1 MLLQVYKNNNTHT
14 VYRLQLTINL
24 KESANR
30 EREMERGGEHTLA
43 AQDPHIKYSH
53 ISQHTLRILIHSLT
67 HPIAFQGGGAVL
79 LPLTK
84 AVAAFALVENIW

>member
-30 EREMERGGEHTLA
+30 ERERERGGEQTLA

-67 HPIAFQGGGAVL
+67 HSLTL
-79 LPLTK
+79 LHSK
-84 AVAAFALVENIW
+84 AAALCSSR